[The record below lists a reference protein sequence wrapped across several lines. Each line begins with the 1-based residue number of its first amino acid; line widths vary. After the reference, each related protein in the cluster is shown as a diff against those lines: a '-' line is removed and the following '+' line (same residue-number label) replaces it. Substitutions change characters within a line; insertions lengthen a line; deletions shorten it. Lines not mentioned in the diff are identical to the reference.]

1 MKISSVSGVKN
12 YAPNYQNQNVVSFQ
26 RKPQKKQ
33 EQSFEDKEK
42 IKLQSKLSLI
52 CEQLDVMEKAQK
64 DAAEIQDKIVALDG
78 DKDGKEEE

>member
-1 MKISSVSGVKN
+1 MLSKEELRLLSEILG
-12 YAPNYQNQNVVSFQ
+12 
-26 RKPQKKQ
+26 